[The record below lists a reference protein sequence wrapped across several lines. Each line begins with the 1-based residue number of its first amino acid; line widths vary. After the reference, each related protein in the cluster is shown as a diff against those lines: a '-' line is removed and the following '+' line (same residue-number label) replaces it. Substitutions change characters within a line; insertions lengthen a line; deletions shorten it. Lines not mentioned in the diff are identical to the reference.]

1 MSTRLKIFVSSTMRD
16 DLENERDLVCT
27 RLRELNF
34 EPVNAESWGPD
45 GSKTWQ
51 RIREEIQD
59 SHLFLLLLGKRY
71 GWIPDA
77 GAGAAEK
84 RSVTHM
90 EYLEARKLG
99 LPILPFIKDLDYDT
113 TDRRSPEVKTRD
125 AFRKEVSD
133 WAKGEFIGKFR
144 LASDLAASVVRS
156 VIMML
161 SDDWVKTRIRER
173 AAAASLG
180 AVAPGMARTVVLPPA
195 LVEAVGRREAVLF
208 AGSGMSLAAGLPSA
222 VAFAERLAYEIERE
236 EPGYGISPSAAVFA
250 GTATDLII
258 LKGRDALVSASTI

>member
-90 EYLEARKLG
+90 EYVEARKLD
-99 LPILPFIKDLDYDT
+99 LPILPFLKVLDYDT
-113 TDRRSPEVKTRD
+113 TDRQSPEGEARD

-133 WAKGEFIGKFR
+133 WEKGEFIGKFH

-161 SDDWVKTRIRER
+161 SDDWAKARIRER
-173 AAAASLG
+173 AGEAAASPA
-180 AVAPGMARTVVLPPA
+180 AVTPGTARTPVLP
-195 LVEAVGRREAVLF
+195 R
-208 AGSGMSLAAGLPSA
+208 PSS
-222 VAFAERLAYEIERE
+222 R
-236 EPGYGISPSAAVFA
+236 PS
-250 GTATDLII
+250 GTARPSCSRARVCRSQPDFRRPSLS
-258 LKGRDALVSASTI
+258 RSASLTRSSARSPATASARARPFSRARRRT